1 MSNGLQ
7 NVGIDDLM
15 QKDPHALE
23 PQNQLLQPNWKEREQ
38 NWQSQETPAVQQM
51 STSTHHCQVNRECN
65 EETHWK
71 EAKLVRILGLTSGR
85 AASSEWSL
93 PHAQIDQVAAS
104 ASKNNH
110 CHIAPYLASPADETG
125 HHRDQD
131 EYVQEEA
138 RDQNQNFRGGAKVGK
153 NKGIGFC

>member
-1 MSNGLQ
+1 
-7 NVGIDDLM
+7 
-15 QKDPHALE
+15 
-23 PQNQLLQPNWKEREQ
+23 
-38 NWQSQETPAVQQM
+38 M
-51 STSTHHCQVNRECN
+51 STATHHCQVNRECN
-65 EETHWK
+65 EETYWK
-71 EAKLVRILGLTSGR
+71 EAKLVRILVLTSGR

-93 PHAQIDQVAAS
+93 PHAQIDQVAAC

-110 CHIAPYLASPADETG
+110 CHIAPYLASPAEETG

-138 RDQNQNFRGGAKVGK
+138 RDQKNFRGGTKVEVDSAQGGRRVIHGK